1 MTCQASFAGPYRA
14 VSHYTLPGSQSL
26 AVVCVAPP
34 QSARDGREVLVR
46 LSLDGGRDCEFGRLP
61 TIHVFVLGGSLLLMW
76 SFRATPP
83 FI

>member
-1 MTCQASFAGPYRA
+1 MVRA

-46 LSLDGGRDCEFGRLP
+46 LSLDGALFSIMVGRCTLTPGSQQLTPRLLATLE
-61 TIHVFVLGGSLLLMW
+61 TIIL
-76 SFRATPP
+76 
-83 FI
+83 